1 MTNRIENLSRK
12 DKLMKLRYSQKN
24 IGVDKFLD
32 IAFALYLAW
41 LPSGMIS
48 DSILRNWSRIS
59 SDGFD
64 WIVQGRLILDSEVVF
79 PILRNPGFV
88 GVSYLDGL
96 TGGNGVVFW
105 LVNFLGLFLQYL
117 AIKAFARKYKVNNL
131 ILILVSLT
139 YFSCFIHFY
148 SFYVLADTFAVGL
161 VAFSIA
167 VIQTDRDL
175 NRAQTQGLVLLLLIA
190 SLTQIYS
197 LIGLFVLIARYVR
210 DKKYFLGLMLFSEFI
225 TIFLT
230 IELLYYKSITHLSVP
245 TQIPYLQI
253 SLDMKDFYLNLMSLT
268 IILPVTLALLI
279 VFVFNNKVNAY
290 RMLFKSWDIIP
301 GLLMSIV
308 PFFYQ
313 WEESRFIY
321 LGYALLVP
329 VVLLRS
335 VNLISR
341 GSFFKEGKQLSFLIL
356 FVGIAGTIIISP
368 TDFWRPT
375 IKNVGFEN
383 FWVVKMKQSTNSSS
397 GAYKGLMEKVEEYCT
412 DNNVIET
419 SPEEFSE
426 LATQDPYTRTVLE
439 LTATYCIYK

>member
-1 MTNRIENLSRK
+1 
-12 DKLMKLRYSQKN
+12 MKPRYSGKN

-32 IAFALYLAW
+32 IAFTLYLAW

-117 AIKAFARKYKVNNL
+117 AIKAFARKYRVNNL
-131 ILILVSLT
+131 ILILISLT

-167 VIQTDRDL
+167 VIQTNRDL
-175 NRAQTQGLVLLLLIA
+175 NRAQTQGLVLLLLVA
-190 SLTQIYS
+190 SLSQIYS
-197 LIGLFVLIARYVR
+197 LIGLFVLIAGYVR
-210 DKKYFLGLMLFSEFI
+210 DKKYFFGLMLFSEFI

-230 IELLYYKSITHLSVP
+230 IELLYYKFITHLSVP
-245 TQIPYLQI
+245 KQVSLLQI
-253 SLDMKDFYLNLMSLT
+253 SLDMKDFYLNLLFLT
-268 IILPVTLALLI
+268 IMLPVILAMLI
-279 VFVFNNKVNAY
+279 VFVFNNKVDTY
-290 RMLFKSWDIIP
+290 RNLYKSWDVLP
-301 GLLMSIV
+301 GLLMSIA
-308 PFFYQ
+308 PLFYQ

-329 VVLLRS
+329 VLLLRS
-335 VNLISR
+335 VHLISR
-341 GSFFKEGKQLSFLIL
+341 ESFFEGRRQLSSLIL
-356 FVGIAGTIIISP
+356 IVGIAGTVIISP
-368 TDFWRPT
+368 TDFWKPT
-375 IKNVGFEN
+375 LKNVGFEN
-383 FWVVKMKQSTNSSS
+383 FWVIKMKQSTNSSS
-397 GAYKGLMEKVEEYCT
+397 GPYEGLMEKVEDYCT
-412 DNNVIET
+412 DNKVAKIN
-419 SPEEFSE
+419 PKEFSA
-426 LATQDPYTRTVLE
+426 LATEDPYTRTILE
-439 LTATYCIYK
+439 LTAQYCIYK